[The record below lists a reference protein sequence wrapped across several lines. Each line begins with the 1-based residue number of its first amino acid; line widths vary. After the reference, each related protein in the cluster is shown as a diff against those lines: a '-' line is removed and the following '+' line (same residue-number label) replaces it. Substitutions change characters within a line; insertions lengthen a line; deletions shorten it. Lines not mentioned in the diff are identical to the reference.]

1 MAGDPDPDP
10 SDDGTIGDI
19 WDDSIAPGINE
30 GHGSIFFPWVGN
42 DDESTGLGPA
52 DTSVTVM
59 NISDD
64 PAVAFAFVGSHDTA
78 ELPDTGGW
86 DIVGP
91 FFLAPWASKTFTAAQ
106 LGIGEGG
113 GAPVSFTGY
122 NQLWSE
128 GGSCTTNIGAPLAAG
143 VDVNGN
149 GRCTDHEVFVGGDND
164 DRSDPDLCFVDDS
177 NGNRTNGYYG
187 DGSGGLN
194 NDGDCEDSEQGSSGG
209 VKHVYPTVLG
219 GVAKQV
225 VDGETLPFTTAADS
239 SVSGYNSIG
248 GFELGEFDDW
258 YFAIAQTNC
267 GPGGCWNSHLRIAN
281 FGNEVAG
288 EIGNIGSAAVTAR
301 FFPADDAQGSL
312 DTGFQLQAL
321 VNTGDVWHID
331 LSDYVPEGWIGS
343 VHVYSDSA
351 IFAMVDRVKVGYGAW
366 ITNTASNAPHTYYYN
381 SPGSLG
387 QYALFAP
394 DVRTDFF
401 GWNTGI
407 NVANLV
413 NEDNNVN
420 IQYFNLFGNAATGL
434 TRRLA
439 AQGMTYFYDPSQA
452 PQDNSLQDPSSDVN
466 ADIIGSAIIWS
477 DYPVAVAVDATK
489 YPESTNSEDPNIFQA
504 MSYSATA
511 NVYTTQ
517 VHPLV
522 QKGNP
527 TEGVGATSGINIMN
541 PNATAA
547 QASVWWVNPS
557 GFGADNFGT
566 SAVAI
571 PGFANGFVYTGFA
584 QNLPNGFFG
593 SAVVVSTL
601 PVSSVTTQV
610 DYQVEWDGTAVWLG
624 YNPCG
629 YYRDNGY
636 NDSYDLYDSNCNL
649 GDPFNTQGGQITKY
663 FYDETGEEITGVYAE
678 LWNEAAYQQDY
689 LGNESYAGIPWYAGG
704 YSDVEGRIEW
714 TNVPVGTYYLYIGEV
729 PDGNYTDTHEGEGS
743 IEGPFTLNEGQDW
756 VLENELYRNLPM
768 KYVYLGDD
776 AAGVEVCLA
785 EADYENGADLQGA
798 NGHGDIVDCTVADE
812 AGEAHFYDIEPGY
825 YYVLVNYGYD
835 YGVVLGF
842 ETYYFGPEYF
852 GLGGHYINDYTEEVN
867 PAYGNIQKVILLP
880 AELCERLR
888 VGSSLAGIPGDACPY
903 LEVSGIISIVDPNGD
918 TEVEGN
924 VQTAILDDEFGPEG
938 TIAFT
943 LTDFEVPVGG
953 PYSIHE
959 YIEITYDLDGPGPE
973 APVTVSYA
981 ADLYTAEDGQV
992 VCYGAFDP
1000 TDECHASP
1008 DDPYIYVY
1016 DGYTT
1021 RVFNDLT
1028 NIITGHLDV
1037 FVRDEESDL
1046 PLAFALVCLYEA
1058 EGPVLVACDLTDGNG
1073 EAEFENVPEGFYNL
1087 TAGAPNY
1094 EVQGSGTFFY
1104 WIFFDLIFGSGLDD
1118 QLGDT
1123 GIVGEQV
1130 DIQMALDPA
1139 GTFLDVWVGID
1150 DNPANGAAD
1159 YAAEGENG
1167 IITQVYLSDPFGGDV
1182 AGTGGTCA
1190 SGTLIGSD
1198 FSATMFVDGY
1208 GNIPGMTEFGVDHN
1222 DTFCVIADPNGD
1234 LIPTAVTG
1242 VTLAQFDPNDDID
1255 VTILEGSLGVPD
1267 VQYTLNGVPQN
1278 GVPIFLHVSA
1288 AGDATGAPGVCNGPL
1303 VPSVTQPTFTTNQ
1316 LVSGQGAVDGI
1327 AQFSGVDTSLTY
1339 CATAFAP
1346 GPGNPS
1352 EAAINL
1358 DPGDQFDDI
1367 DGVIPDVLLTFVGVF
1382 VEFTGDGSGP
1392 VSGETVVL
1400 YNDAACAANLV
1411 SFGVTDANGFV
1422 DFGGFP
1428 FGGDFCAVGT
1438 NTDSPAMATANI
1450 PLGDPAGDIDLT
1462 LGIFIIT

>member
-1 MAGDPDPDP
+1 MKKPSRFLRLIGVAGLLATLLAGVFATPVALAGDPDPDP

-19 WDDSIAPGINE
+19 WDDSIEPLLILGPGGIY
-30 GHGSIFFPWVGN
+30 FPWVGN

-52 DTSVTVM
+52 DTSVSVM
-59 NISDD
+59 NISDE
-64 PAVAFAFVGSHDTA
+64 PAVAFAWVGSHDTA

-106 LGIGEGG
+106 LGIGEGS
-113 GAPVSFTGY
+113 GAPVAFAGY
-122 NQLWSE
+122 NQLWTE
-128 GGSCTTNIGAPLAAG
+128 GGSCTTDIGGSLAAG
-143 VDVNGN
+143 NDVNGN
-149 GRCTDHEVFVGGDND
+149 GKCTDHEVFIGGED
-164 DRSDPDLCFVDDS
+164 DDQSDPALCKVDDS
-177 NGNRTNGYYG
+177 NGDRTNNYQGVF
-187 DGSGGLN
+187 DGNGGLN
-194 NDGDCEDSEQGSSGG
+194 NDGDCEDEEQGSTGG
-209 VKHVYPTVLG
+209 VEHIVPTVLG
-219 GVAKQV
+219 GVAKQA

-248 GFELGEFDDW
+248 GYELGEFDDW

-281 FGNEVAG
+281 FGNEVDG
-288 EIGNIGSAAVTAR
+288 EIGHIGSAAVTAR

-331 LSDYVPEGWIGS
+331 LSDYVPEGWVGS

-351 IFAMVDRVKVGYGAW
+351 VFAMVDRVKVGYGAW
-366 ITNTASNAPHTYYYN
+366 ITNTASNAPHTYYNN

-439 AQGMTYFYDPSQA
+439 PQGMTYFYDPAQA
-452 PQDNSLQDPSSDVN
+452 PQDISLQDPTSDVN

-636 NDSYDLYDSNCNL
+636 DSYGDHYVDSNCNL
-649 GDPFNTQGGQITKY
+649 GDPFNTQGGQITKR
-663 FYDETGEEITGVYAE
+663 FYDETGEEITGVYVE

-689 LGNESYAGIPWYAGG
+689 LGNESYAGIPWYASG
-704 YSDVEGRIEW
+704 YSDVEGRVEW
-714 TNVPVGTYYLYIGEV
+714 TNVPVGTYYLYIADV
-729 PDGNYTDTHEGEGS
+729 PDGGYTDMYEGEGS
-743 IEGPFTLNEGQDW
+743 VEGPFTLNEGQDI
-756 VLENELYRNLPM
+756 VLENELYRILPM

-776 AAGVEVCLA
+776 AAGVEVCLV
-785 EADYENGADLQGA
+785 EAADGEASDLQGA
-798 NGHGDIVDCTVADE
+798 NGDYHGDVWECTLADD
-812 AGEAHFYDIEPGY
+812 AGEAHFYDIEPGW
-825 YYVLVNYGYD
+825 YYVFVNYGFYND
-835 YGVVLGF
+835 PVVGF
-842 ETYYFGPEYF
+842 EFSYFGPEYF
-852 GLGGHYINDYTEEVN
+852 GLGGHYVNDYTEEVN
-867 PAYGNIQKVILLP
+867 PAYGNIQKVIVLPEALLD
-880 AELCERLR
+880 
-888 VGSSLAGIPGDACPY
+888 V
-903 LEVSGIISIVDPNGD
+903 IISVEADIEIIAPNGD
-918 TEVEGN
+918 SEVIGGVSADLESGIGPN
-924 VQTAILDDEFGPEG
+924 GEDAYAI
-938 TIAFT
+938 
-943 LTDFEVPVGG
+943 TDFDVPVGG
-953 PYSIHE
+953 AYTIDE
-959 YIEITYDLDGPGPE
+959 EITVTWDYDGPGPN
-973 APVTVSYA
+973 PVQSFTYT
-981 ADLYTAEDGQV
+981 ADLATAVDGQV
-992 VCYGAFDP
+992 ICENAFDETADCDPSP
-1000 TDECHASP
+1000 TDPE
-1008 DDPYIYVY
+1008 IYVFE
-1016 DGYTT
+1016 DYTT

-1028 NIITGHLDV
+1028 DIEFGILDV
-1037 FVRDEESDL
+1037 FVRDEETDL
-1046 PLAFALVCLYEA
+1046 PLPGALVCLYETEFFTLFA
-1058 EGPVLVACDLTDGNG
+1058 GCVLTDADGQAQFNG
-1073 EAEFENVPEGFYNL
+1073 VPAGFYSL
-1087 TAGAPNY
+1087 TAGHPDY
-1094 EVQGSGTFFY
+1094 EIQGSGNFFY
-1104 WIFFDLIFGSGLDD
+1104 LPFFDAVWGPNGLDD
-1118 QLGDT
+1118 ELGD
-1123 GIVGEQV
+1123 EQAGLGQQ
-1130 DIQMALDPA
+1130 DLQMALDPT

-1150 DNPANGAAD
+1150 DNPANGSAD
-1159 YAAEGENG
+1159 YATEGENG
-1167 IITQVYLSDPFGGDV
+1167 IITQVYLTDPFGGDV

-1190 SGTLIGSD
+1190 SGTLLGSD
-1198 FSATMFVDGY
+1198 VSATMFTAAY
-1208 GNIPGMTEFGVDHN
+1208 GNIAGMTEFGVDS
-1222 DTFCVIADPNGD
+1222 TLSFCVIADPNGD
-1234 LIPTAVTG
+1234 GIPTAEINVT
-1242 VTLAQFDPNDDID
+1242 VPAFDPNDDID
-1255 VTILEGSLGVPD
+1255 VTILEGGLGIPD
-1267 VQYTLNGVPQN
+1267 VQLASGIDGIPV
-1278 GVPIFLHVSA
+1278 FLYLSA
-1288 AGDATGAPGVCNGPL
+1288 AGDTSGIGGVCNGLPVL
-1303 VPSVTQPTFTTNQ
+1303 GVVNPVLTTTQ
-1316 LVSGQGAVDGI
+1316 LVSGQGMVSGI
-1327 AQFSGVDTSLTY
+1327 AEFGGVDTNLTY
-1339 CATAFAP
+1339 CASLSPFPGLP
-1346 GPGNPS
+1346 GPS
-1352 EAAINL
+1352 DAAINL
-1358 DPGDQFDDI
+1358 DPNDQADDI
-1367 DGVIPDVLLTFVGVF
+1367 DAVIADVTA
-1382 VEFTGDGSGP
+1382 P
-1392 VSGETVVL
+1392 V
-1400 YNDAACAANLV
+1400 
-1411 SFGVTDANGFV
+1411 
-1422 DFGGFP
+1422 P
-1428 FGGDFCAVGT
+1428 
-1438 NTDSPAMATANI
+1438 
-1450 PLGDPAGDIDLT
+1450 
-1462 LGIFIIT
+1462 